1 MMNKSVSKKIL
12 REFGILVG
20 IGVPILV
27 GWILPTILGHS
38 FRSWT
43 MFISLPFLISAILKP
58 IFLYWPYQVWMKLGE
73 SLGWINSKLILGLIF
88 ILVVQPIALIMKI
101 FNYDPLKLK
110 KRNVNTYREGKTT
123 EKIDLKRIF

>member
-1 MMNKSVSKKIL
+1 MKSNAVSKKIL
-12 REFGILVG
+12 REFGVLVG

-27 GWILPTILGHS
+27 GWIVPTILGHS

-43 MFISLPFLISAILKP
+43 IFISLPFLISAILKP
-58 IFLYWPYQVWMKLGE
+58 TVLYWPYQLWMKLGE

-88 ILVVQPIALIMKI
+88 ILVLQPIALIMKI

-110 KRNVNTYREGKTT
+110 KRNVNTYREEKTT